1 MKKKIILYLPI
12 ILVSL
17 FLCFSL
23 YLFFNGGI
31 KWHITNSNLM
41 FFYNF
46 LIIIIIILGYYV
58 VARFKRSEFIFNSTD
73 YLKTNSIKIIR
84 IILILSLVSTI
95 YYIFASIYTYIG
107 FNNILYFLKTPGN
120 GYDFF
125 KLIQRAQEAGLDL
138 NVPLYVRIGFWIN
151 LLLSGINFLVAP
163 ILFLNF
169 KRLNTFE
176 KSMGFTQIILN
187 LIYGLI
193 VGVKSI
199 FFSFTVVFIFIFII
213 KIIGTINSEE
223 NRKKTKII
231 IKHISLII
239 LSLIFL
245 FTTFIIFQNNR
256 QENFLKRSEVMNIL
270 IKNNIR
276 EYFNIEEVYLY
287 SIFGCEYTS
296 KVNANT
302 LEFIRSKS
310 IKTSDFSICEIKDN
324 PKLLAT
330 NNVENNIPNSNEQN
344 NNNNSNNNNIIPVQ
358 PSYVTKFKNYAPDI
372 LKFFEIKQDTFLSKI
387 LGDDNYFRMLI
398 FEFYI
403 TNGYFGQSLA
413 HTLEHK
419 STFPLSSIKG
429 ISPYLNKLFNTDEI
443 MKNSYE
449 NRIHEKY
456 GWTHPVYFSSGPTG
470 FANDYTFIG
479 AFIIYFLMGSVLAL
493 AWIKTIATNNYLYFT
508 LFLILLVGLLTTPQ
522 FNYIG
527 NSMLNINII
536 LTILLLLFIERKK
549 LL

>member
-256 QENFLKRSEVMNIL
+256 QENYLKRTEVYNIL
-270 IKNNIR
+270 FSNKIID
-276 EYFNIEEVYLY
+276 YFNIEEVYLY

-344 NNNNSNNNNIIPVQ
+344 NNSNNNNSLPVQ
-358 PSYVTKFKNYAPDI
+358 PSYVTKFKSSVPDI
-372 LKFFEIKQDTFLSKI
+372 VKFFEVRQDTFLPKVI
-387 LGDDNYFRMLI
+387 GDDNYFSVLQV
-398 FEFYI
+398 EYYI
-403 TNGYFGQSLA
+403 TNGYLGQSLA

-429 ISPYLNKLFNTDEI
+429 ILPYLNKIVNTDEI

-449 NRIHEKY
+449 FRVYEKY
-456 GWTHPVYFSSGPTG
+456 GWSNIVYWSSAPTA
-470 FANDYTFIG
+470 FANDFTFIG
-479 AFIIYFLMGSVLAL
+479 AFIIYFLMGGVLAL

-508 LFLILLVGLLTTPQ
+508 LFLILLVGLLFTPLN
-522 FNYIG
+522 NYIG